1 MSVQTLDQTVE
12 TAAPSLLR
20 RVLPLAGAALVLA
33 LAAGWWLLGTA
44 DAAEDPTAHDGEIV
58 ELPAMTT
65 TVGERGIQHARV
77 GLAIVLTE
85 DADPGEIEPRQPLL
99 QDALLRELARLDA
112 DEVRSSEGSDL
123 LRERLSEQAQDIWG
137 DDVVRRVLLTE
148 LMVQ

>member
-1 MSVQTLDQTVE
+1 MSDQTVE
-12 TAAPSLLR
+12 PASPPRLR
-20 RVLPLAGAALVLA
+20 RVLPLAGVALVLA
-33 LAAGWWLLGTA
+33 LAGGWWLLGTA
-44 DAAEDPTAHDGEIV
+44 DAAEDPMALDGAIV

-85 DADPGEIEPRQPLL
+85 AADPGEIEPRQPLL

-123 LRERLSEQAQDIWG
+123 LRESLSHEAQEIWG
-137 DDVVRRVLLTE
+137 ADVVRRVLLTE

>member
-1 MSVQTLDQTVE
+1 MSDQTVE
-12 TAAPSLLR
+12 TAAPSRLR
-20 RVLPLAGAALVLA
+20 RRILPLGALALVLA
-33 LAAGWWLLGTA
+33 LAGGWWLLGTA
-44 DAAEDPTAHDGEIV
+44 DAAEDPTALDGEIV

-85 DADPGEIEPRQPLL
+85 DADPSEIESRQPML

-112 DEVRSSEGSDL
+112 DEVRSSEGSDR
-123 LRERLSEQAQDIWG
+123 LRESLSQKAQEIWG
-137 DDVVRRVLLTE
+137 ADVVRRVLLTE